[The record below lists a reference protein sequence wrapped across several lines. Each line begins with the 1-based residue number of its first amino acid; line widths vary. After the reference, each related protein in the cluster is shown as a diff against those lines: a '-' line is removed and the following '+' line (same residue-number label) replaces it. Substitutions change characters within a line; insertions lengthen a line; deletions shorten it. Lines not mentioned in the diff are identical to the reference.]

1 MKKAKRI
8 LALAGA
14 VLLVCMYACTLIF
27 ALMGSPAST
36 GLFKASV
43 AATILVP
50 VLLYA
55 YILVARLLKGSGSD
69 EAAAAPPDASGAL
82 LLLTSLTP
90 GQSES
95 LRSFSGSS

>member
-50 VLLYA
+50 VLLYV

-69 EAAAAPPDASGAL
+69 EAAGIDPGAD
-82 LLLTSLTP
+82 SDV
-90 GQSES
+90 
-95 LRSFSGSS
+95 

>member
-69 EAAAAPPDASGAL
+69 GPSDEPAGNAPGAD
-82 LLLTSLTP
+82 SDV
-90 GQSES
+90 
-95 LRSFSGSS
+95 